1 MQAELDKRGLM
12 RHAIMNQARVSAWS
26 AENPNAPEI
35 VAFDECMQHIRASNT
50 IHEQLE
56 REMQRCVASLQLAM
70 ASTSACAERA
80 ERDTAEYQKLEAILS
95 DGARLRVDA
104 AFRARF
110 ATITSAHASLSEN
123 ALAVY
128 RAGVA
133 HEPTQEEADEIR
145 SHLVDWYFGPV
156 HLMTQLNFRNK
167 GPEAAFGAGLIH
179 APTYLYLIMWR
190 LGTCPESRQDLP
202 AYIARYNR
210 EVRMARACGT
220 DHLKEA
226 AEKQMLGLVE
236 AASLFGQVN

>member
-1 MQAELDKRGLM
+1 M
-12 RHAIMNQARVSAWS
+12 RCKFA
-26 AENPNAPEI
+26 
-35 VAFDECMQHIRASNT
+35 
-50 IHEQLE
+50 
-56 REMQRCVASLQLAM
+56 
-70 ASTSACAERA
+70 AC
-80 ERDTAEYQKLEAILS
+80 
-95 DGARLRVDA
+95 DGFHVGVR
-104 AFRARF
+104 RARRARRARYSGVPEAGGDSQRRGASASGCRLPSTI

-156 HLMTQLNFRNK
+156 HQMTQLNFRNK

-210 EVRMARACGT
+210 EVKMARACGT
-220 DHLKEA
+220 NHLKEA
-226 AEKQMLGLVE
+226 AEKQMLGPEE
-236 AASLFGQVN
+236 AGSLFGQVN